1 MKIHPFE
8 ERVVVE
14 LEDLNEKN
22 VGGLIL
28 PDTAKEKP
36 QIGLVNAVGDGEEIS
51 KMVKEGDRIIFN
63 KYAGSEFK
71 IEGKEYIIL
80 SKDDVLGKLE

>member
-8 ERVVVE
+8 ERVVVVIE
-14 LEDLNEKN
+14 EMNEQN
-22 VGGLIL
+22 VGGIIL
-28 PDTAKEKP
+28 PDSAKEKP
-36 QIGLVNAVGDGEEIS
+36 QIGLVTAVGDGEEVS
-51 KMVKEGDRIIFN
+51 EMVKEGDRIIFN

-80 SKDDVLGKLE
+80 SKDDVLAKLV